1 MIVNVHERTYPDADP
16 AELGALIDGLGSPD
30 DRLWPRNGRWPAMR
44 LDGPIGHH
52 PRGGHGI
59 VRYHVEEHV
68 PGERVVFRFDRETG
82 IDGFH
87 MAELL
92 PGPTLRHTI
101 RGRPF
106 GSMRVVWPL
115 AVRWLHDQCI
125 EDLFDQAASAI
136 GHPTSA
142 STPSP
147 WVRFL
152 LRVAPSPEREEAW
165 LSRQA

>member
-30 DRLWPRNGRWPAMR
+30 DRLWPANGRWPAMR
-44 LDGPIGHH
+44 LDGPLDRH

-59 VRYHVEEHV
+59 VRYHVEEHE
-68 PGERVVFRFDRETG
+68 PGKRVVFRFEPETG
-82 IDGFH
+82 IDGVH
-87 MAELL
+87 VVELL

-101 RGRPF
+101 RGTAH
-106 GSMRVVWPL
+106 GSMRLAWPL

-125 EDLFDQAASAI
+125 EDLFDQAATSL
-136 GHPTSA
+136 GRPTDPTS
-142 STPSP
+142 PSW

-152 LRVAPSPEREEAW
+152 LRVGPSPRREEAR
-165 LSRQA
+165 LARTG